1 MAPNLESIETE
12 SEIEN
17 VRVVVRVR
25 PLNSKEEIESCQ
37 NITNIDHE
45 ENVIA
50 LENPKLPEMQCK
62 SFKFDHVFS
71 CDCTQLDIYQKIALP
86 IVDQVFKGYNG
97 TIFAYGQ
104 TGSGK
109 TYTMSGNP
117 KENQSRGIIPNTFS
131 HIFSQISRAS
141 KEKSFV
147 VTVTYIEIYNE
158 EVRDLLSVRPN
169 EKLEIRER
177 VDVGVYIKGLTGFT
191 VDSID
196 AINELMQLGNSN
208 RKTRATLMNNLSSRS
223 HAIFTITIETKDREC
238 NKTIVAKLNLV
249 DLAGSERLKRTEVT
263 GIGLREASNIN
274 QSLFVLS
281 NVISALVE
289 EKCMHVPYR
298 NSKLTRLLQDS
309 LGGNSKTAIIAT
321 ISPNENDYDESLCTL
336 RYASRAK
343 LIKNH
348 VRLNIQTNKGLIE
361 NFEQEILQ
369 LQKRLEQI
377 SMNEEIK
384 RQKTRKGRT
393 SSNEILERRREQ
405 TKEFKNI
412 ENVKSELNRKI
423 QSIQNKILVGGKNL
437 FDKAQEQMFL
447 LESSFE
453 EIKNLDKSHQ
463 ELQELL
469 EEKEIEHF
477 DLQEQYS
484 SLQEEDKIL
493 DEKIERIQRLLERV
507 KERRDEQR
515 QEHRQE
521 VNHLFEHHQ
530 TTSRELQ
537 LTNELTK
544 CAIPK
549 NNIKVIE
556 SNVVWNAEIYDF
568 QINGIAHV
576 GNNIKRPKRRFKK
589 HIPKAALM
597 GVFFHERKNVMR
609 SNKVIF
615 RKCTVKST
623 YQQYMSQ
630 KKYEELENLEETE
643 DSDGGYS

>member
-1 MAPNLESIETE
+1 MTSNSEDIETE
-12 SEIEN
+12 S
-17 VRVVVRVR
+17 VHVVVRVR
-25 PLNSKEEIESCQ
+25 PLNSKEEMQNCQ
-37 NITNIDHE
+37 NIISINHE
-45 ENVIA
+45 ENIIA
-50 LENPKLPEMQCK
+50 LENPKLPNMQCK
-62 SFKFDHVFS
+62 SFKFDHVFF
-71 CDCTQLDIYQKIALP
+71 CDCTQLDIYQKVALP

-109 TYTMSGNP
+109 TYTMSGNQTDNEL
-117 KENQSRGIIPNTFS
+117 KGIIPNTFS

-141 KEKSFV
+141 NEKSFV
-147 VTVTYIEIYNE
+147 VTVTYVEIYNE
-158 EVRDLLSVRPN
+158 EVRDLLSVHPN

-177 VDVGVYIKGLTGFT
+177 VDVGVYVRGLTGFT
-191 VDSID
+191 VDSIN
-196 AINELMQLGNSN
+196 AINELLQLGNST

-223 HAIFTITIETKDREC
+223 HTIFTITIETKDREH
-238 NKTIVAKLNLV
+238 NKTTVAKLNLV
-249 DLAGSERLKRTEVT
+249 DLAGSERLKRTEAT
-263 GIGLREASNIN
+263 GIGLKEASNIN

-289 EKCMHVPYR
+289 EKCTHVPYR

-309 LGGNSKTAIIAT
+309 LGGNSKTAIITT

-361 NFEQEILQ
+361 NFEQEILE

-384 RQKTRKGRT
+384 RQKTRKGK
-393 SSNEILERRREQ
+393 SQSKEILKRYTEQ

-437 FDKAQEQMFL
+437 FDKAQEQVFL

-507 KERRDEQR
+507 KERHDEQR

-521 VNHLFEHHQ
+521 LNRLFEHHQ

-549 NNIKVIE
+549 NNIKIIE
-556 SNVVWNAEIYDF
+556 SNVAWNSEICDF
-568 QINGIAHV
+568 QVNGIAHV
-576 GNNIKRPKRRFKK
+576 GNNMKKPKRRFKK
-589 HIPKAALM
+589 HIPKSALM
-597 GVFFHERKNVMR
+597 GILFNERKNVMR
-609 SNKVIF
+609 ANKVIF
-615 RKCTVKST
+615 KKCAVKNS
-623 YQQYMSQ
+623 YQQYVSQ
-630 KKYEELENLEETE
+630 KKDEESKDLEEIE
-643 DSDGGYS
+643 DSDDTYP